1 MNTRSFARAA
11 VIAAALIVPAAAQ
24 AQLGKLGKKLGKAVG
39 QEIVGKPAASS
50 DASSSAPVLT
60 PEMLDAFLEGVAV
73 EAQPRLAALQKYQAD
88 QAAFDRYN
96 FQVDSLGK
104 ALTAEYERGSA
115 GAMKC
120 QQSLSNDPAMM
131 QLNMQMAKK
140 MESMSEADRDRMMV
154 KLEAWGEKMR
164 AAYQANDMKTVGMY
178 SDSLR
183 AALGVDV
190 TAASM
195 APSAAY
201 QQCVA
206 QQQTSAGIDTDK
218 IEALNAQL
226 QRLMQNP
233 VREPSSDDL
242 DIPQAQRDSLRALGI
257 SASGL
262 SASEYAW
269 AREQSWAYLA
279 SVSRGEEGAGDA
291 AWLEMMQARL
301 PELKKYEFVIAES

>member
-1 MNTRSFARAA
+1 MIPRFSARAA
-11 VIAAALIVPAAAQ
+11 IFAVALIVPAAAE

-39 QEIVGKPAASS
+39 QEIVGKPAAAS

-60 PEMLDAFLEGVAV
+60 PEMLDAFLKGVAI
-73 EAQPRLAALQKYQAD
+73 EAQPRMAALQRHQAD

-96 FQVDSLGK
+96 FQVDSLSQ
-104 ALTAEYERGSA
+104 ALTAEYQRGSA
-115 GAMKC
+115 GAMQC

-131 QLNMQMAKK
+131 QLNMQMAQK
-140 MESMSEADRDRMMV
+140 MEGMSEADRDRMMV
-154 KLEAWGEKMR
+154 KLEGWGEKMR

-206 QQQTSAGIDTDK
+206 QQQASSGIDTDK
-218 IEALNAQL
+218 IDAINAQL

-242 DIPQAQRDSLRALGI
+242 DIPQSQRDSLRALGI
-257 SASGL
+257 AASGL

-291 AWLEMMQARL
+291 AWLEMMRARQA
-301 PELKKYEFVIAES
+301 ELKTYEFVIAES